1 MKRSLTDYLIISL
14 KGMAM
19 GAADVVPGVSGGTI
33 AFISGI
39 YEELIE
45 SLNNI
50 NSSIF
55 KELRSKGIKYTWK
68 KLNGP
73 FLLALMSGVLISIFS
88 LAKGVEWLLE
98 HHPILLW
105 AFFFG
110 LVAASIVY
118 ISKQIKTTLWD
129 IAGLKVVLAIT
140 IGGSIAYFI
149 TILNPIESSDSN
161 LFLFFAGALAICA
174 MILPGISGAFIL
186 VIIGAYGP
194 VLEAISNRDIKT
206 ILIIGT
212 GSIVGLLSFSK
223 LLKWLFESY
232 NQLTLAVLTGF
243 MIGSLNKIWPWKV
256 ALTYRINSKGIEV
269 PLKEES
275 ISPFNYVG
283 DAQFLQAIGLMLFGF
298 FIILF
303 LEKIGNKT
311 NTVDREVSKI

>member
-110 LVAASIVY
+110 LVSASIVY

-129 IAGLKVVLAIT
+129 IARLKLFLAIT

-232 NQLTLAVLTGF
+232 NQLTLAALTGF

-256 ALTYRINSKGIEV
+256 VLTYRMNSKGVEI
-269 PLKEES
+269 PLNEES
-275 ISPFNYVG
+275 ICPFNYVG

-303 LEKIGNKT
+303 LEKIGKKT
-311 NTVDREVSKI
+311 NIVDR